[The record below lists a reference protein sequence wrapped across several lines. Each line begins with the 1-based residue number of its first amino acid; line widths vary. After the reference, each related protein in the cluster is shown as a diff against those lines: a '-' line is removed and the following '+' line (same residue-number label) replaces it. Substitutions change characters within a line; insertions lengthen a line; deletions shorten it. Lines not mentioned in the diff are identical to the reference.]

1 MGHAV
6 FSSDGDGV
14 MADVNG
20 VRDNNGLSFVVNDSL
35 AAVVLERDT
44 RAESFLA
51 TEIPGVDI
59 VSFFV
64 DDEWAEQIDKGGGL
78 VV

>member
-51 TEIPGVDI
+51 T
-59 VSFFV
+59 
-64 DDEWAEQIDKGGGL
+64 
-78 VV
+78 